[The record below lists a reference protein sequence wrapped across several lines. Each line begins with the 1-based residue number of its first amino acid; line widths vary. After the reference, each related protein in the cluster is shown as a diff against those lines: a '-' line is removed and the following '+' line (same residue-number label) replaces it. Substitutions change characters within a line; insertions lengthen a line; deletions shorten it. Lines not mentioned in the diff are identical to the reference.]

1 MNRERMI
8 GQLMATKE
16 FDICIIGGGA
26 TGLGIAVDAAS
37 RGCKTIL
44 LEKYDFAKGTSS
56 RSTKLVHGGVRY
68 LQQGNIKLV
77 MEALKERGLLKKN
90 APHLVKNQSFVIPNY
105 KWWENPFYGVGLKVY
120 DWMAGSLG
128 LGPSQLLNKE
138 ETLALAPNLDQ
149 DGLRGGVLYHDGQF
163 DDARLAIHL
172 AMTAADHGALV
183 INYMSVEALMKEHA
197 RLPDGQE
204 KVCGVI
210 AKDSFQNKEYEIKA
224 KVVINATGIFSDS
237 IAKLDDINA
246 EPLISHSQGIH
257 LVFDK
262 EFLLSDTAIMIPRTD
277 DGRVLFA
284 VPWHNKI
291 IVGTTDTPVSFPVET
306 RHAVE
311 IGHTLSQQMA
321 EPVAMKEEIDF
332 VMQHIHRYLKKD
344 PSYNDIRSV
353 FAGLR
358 PLVKSNSKITS
369 AISRD
374 HHIAVSDSELIS
386 ITGGKWT
393 TYRKMAEDVMEI
405 AVHKAGMSE
414 KECVTKHLHIHGY
427 KENNNYAAPLY
438 YYGTDE
444 TDIKA
449 TIKKDNSLAD
459 LIHPSLPYI
468 KAEVVWA
475 VQNEMCMTVEDALSR
490 RTRALLLDA
499 KAAIES
505 ARSVAALMAKEM
517 GKNESWINEQIN
529 SFISVAKNYLPTA
542 NPKLQTSN

>member
-1 MNRERMI
+1 MNRKHHIER
-8 GQLMATKE
+8 LHSTKE
-16 FDICIIGGGA
+16 FDICVIGGGA

-37 RGCKTIL
+37 RGCKTVL

-56 RSTKLVHGGVRY
+56 RSTKLVHSGVRY

-105 KWWENPFYGVGLKVY
+105 KWWENSFYGIGLKVY

-128 LGPSQLLNKE
+128 LGPSQFLSKE
-138 ETLALAPNLDQ
+138 ETLALAPNLDE
-149 DGLRGGVLYHDGQF
+149 DGLRGGVLYYDGQF

-172 AMTAADHGALV
+172 AMTAADQGAV
-183 INYMSVEALMKEHA
+183 IVNYMSVEGLMKI
-197 RLPDGQE
+197 DG

-210 AKDSFQNKEYEIKA
+210 AKDTLKDASPGSAFFEIKA
-224 KVVINATGIFSDS
+224 KAVINATGIFSDS
-237 IAKLDDINA
+237 IAKMDDKNS

-257 LVFDK
+257 LVFDRG
-262 EFLLSDTAIMIPRTD
+262 FLSSDTAIMIPRTD

-284 VPWHNKI
+284 VPWHNKT
-291 IVGTTDTPVSFPVET
+291 IVGTTDTPVASASE
-306 RHAVE
+306 
-311 IGHTLSQQMA
+311 
-321 EPVAMKEEIDF
+321 EPIALKEEIEF

-374 HHIAVSDSELIS
+374 HHIAVTDSELIS

-405 AVHKAGMSE
+405 AVHKAGMND
-414 KECVTKHLHIHGY
+414 KECVTKNLRIHGY
-427 KENNNYAAPLY
+427 KENNSYKASLY
-438 YYGTDE
+438 YYGTDQ
-444 TDIKA
+444 DAIANLVKN
-449 TIKKDNSLAD
+449 DNSLAE

-468 KAEVVWA
+468 RAEIVWA
-475 VQNEMCMTVEDALSR
+475 VRDEMCMTVEDALSR
-490 RTRALLLDA
+490 RTRALMLDA

-505 ARSVAALMAKEM
+505 APGVASMMAKEM
-517 GKNESWINEQIN
+517 NKDEHWIEDQIHN
-529 SFISVAKNYLPTA
+529 FNVIAKNYLP
-542 NPKLQTSN
+542 NY